1 MNRGGGVGRVTSH
14 YWEPGHLGPVKME
27 ACVCRRRWA
36 RSIPVAA
43 AQPTGTK
50 LCSIANRAFTHFLE
64 RITSSPQLHLSEETN
79 PLC

>member
-1 MNRGGGVGRVTSH
+1 VIFLFHLPLGYWNMNRGGGVGRVTGH

-50 LCSIANRAFTHFLE
+50 LCSSKPCIHTLSRANNL
-64 RITSSPQLHLSEETN
+64 
-79 PLC
+79 